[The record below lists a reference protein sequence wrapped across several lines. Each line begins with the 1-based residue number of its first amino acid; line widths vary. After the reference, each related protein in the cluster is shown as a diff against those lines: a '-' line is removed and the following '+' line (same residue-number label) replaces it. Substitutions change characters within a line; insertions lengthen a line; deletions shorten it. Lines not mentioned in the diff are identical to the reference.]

1 MNPPLSRVRDHPP
14 IRAPTYWRFVTRPN
28 YRQGISADSS
38 RANKCGRLHGCLGVK
53 SPRYRS
59 NTRVVLRGGAGW
71 L

>member
-1 MNPPLSRVRDHPP
+1 MDPPLPRVRDHPP
-14 IRAPTYWRFVTRPN
+14 IRAPTYTRFATQSN

-59 NTRVVLRGGAGW
+59 NTRVVLRGGAAC
-71 L
+71 